1 MTRKA
6 AITKEVILKA
16 AFELLQQEGR
26 ENVTARKLA
35 AKAGCSTQPIFRI
48 YSNMEELE
56 EELFQYAAD
65 YFEAYYALF
74 PKEYEIPFANLGLA
88 YIYFAKDNRNLF
100 RLLFMAGNRHGKTV
114 YELLDGKD
122 GKVLQELERAKEYG
136 CMDSEEMF
144 MKMWIFIHGTAVLSL
159 TEDLTAD
166 IGQLADL
173 LESAFRS
180 FLTQN

>member
-1 MTRKA
+1 MARKVT
-6 AITKEVILKA
+6 ITKESILKA
-16 AFELLQQEGR
+16 AFDLLQQEGR

-35 AKAGCSTQPIFRI
+35 AKANCSTQPIFRI
-48 YSNMEELE
+48 YNNMEELE
-56 EELFQYAAD
+56 EELFGCAVE

-74 PKEYEIPFANLGLA
+74 PKENEIPFVNLGLA
-88 YIYFAKDNRNLF
+88 YICFAKDNQNLF

-122 GKVLQELERAKEYG
+122 SNVGRELERAKEYG

-159 TEDLTAD
+159 TKDLTAD
-166 IGQLADL
+166 MRQLADL
-173 LESAFRS
+173 LENVFRS